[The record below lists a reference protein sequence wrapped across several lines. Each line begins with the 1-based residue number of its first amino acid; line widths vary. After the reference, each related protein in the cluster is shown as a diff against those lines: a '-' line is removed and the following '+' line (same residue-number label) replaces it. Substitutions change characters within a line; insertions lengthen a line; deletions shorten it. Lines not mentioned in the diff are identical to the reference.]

1 LSADSPVTPP
11 AQPSA
16 QSPSQKGSSRPRW
29 QRILLWTGATLL
41 LFAIALAI
49 TVGVVLNR
57 AEPFLRARVV
67 NTLATRFDANVQLDQ
82 FAVSTAQG
90 FAITGAGLR
99 IIPHGLEAY
108 PPVISCD
115 RFAFHIRLFDLFSE
129 RHHVRLVHVD
139 GLRIT
144 LPPSADRKGM
154 FGTSSNSA
162 SGQKS
167 HRILDNKLYVDEI
180 VSHDAVLTL
189 IPTNPAK
196 EPLVFNIHKLHLT
209 ASLSRPSLHYTA
221 ELTNPKPTGE
231 ITSEGEFGP
240 WNEEDPRTTPISG
253 NYSFDHADLSTIKG
267 IGGILAS
274 TGKFSGPLDHLT
286 VDGTTT
292 TPDFRVAEAGHPV
305 ALYTQF
311 HAIVDG
317 TNGDTYLQPVQAHFR
332 NTWFTCQG
340 SVVRIPQQGHRII
353 LQISMTHARIE
364 DLLWLAVNSSPP
376 VITGAVRMNTGF
388 DLPPDPSHTLT
399 VAHRL
404 GLKGNFIVNGVRFS
418 NAETDRKIDSISLRT
433 QGKPKDANS
442 LKDKDGRIIPDEVDL
457 PATLS
462 ANFTLQRSLLN
473 LDPGEFK
480 VPGMDATFTG
490 SYSLDGQ
497 RFDFS
502 GNAKL
507 DATVSQMFT
516 GWRSMLLKPI
526 DPLFKK
532 HGAGTY
538 VPFHVGGT
546 KEAPKFG
553 LELK

>member
-1 LSADSPVTPP
+1 MPADSPQSHPP
-11 AQPSA
+11 AQP
-16 QSPSQKGSSRPRW
+16 RPRW
-29 QRILLWTGATLL
+29 QRILFWTGATLL
-41 LFAIALAI
+41 LLAVALAI
-49 TVGVVLNR
+49 TVGIVLNR

-67 NTLATRFDANVQLDQ
+67 NTLASRFDANVQLDQ
-82 FAVSTAQG
+82 FAVSTTQG
-90 FAITGAGLR
+90 FAITGG
-99 IIPHGLEAY
+99 
-108 PPVISCD
+108 
-115 RFAFHIRLFDLFSE
+115 
-129 RHHVRLVHVD
+129 

-154 FGTSSNSA
+154 FGASA

-189 IPTNPAK
+189 MPGNPAK
-196 EPLVFNIHKLHLT
+196 QPLVFSIHKLHLT
-209 ASLSRPSLHYTA
+209 ASLTRPSMHYTA
-221 ELTNPKPTGE
+221 TLTIPTPRGE

-240 WNEEDPRTTPISG
+240 WVEEDPRTTPISG

-267 IGGILAS
+267 IAGILSS
-274 TGKFSGPLDHLT
+274 TGKLSGPLDHLT

-292 TPDFRVAEAGHPV
+292 TPDFRVAESGHPV
-305 ALYTQF
+305 ALFTQF

-317 TNGDTYLQPVQAHFR
+317 TTGDTYLQPVQAHFR

-340 SVVRIPQQGHRII
+340 SIVRIPQMGHRIL
-353 LQISMTHARIE
+353 LQITMTHARIE
-364 DLLWLAVNSSPP
+364 DLLWLAVKSEPP
-376 VITGAVRMNTGF
+376 VITGAVRLNTGF

-404 GLKGNFIVNGVRFS
+404 GLNGNFIVTGVRFS
-418 NAETDRKIDSISLRT
+418 NPATETKIDSISLRT
-433 QGKPKDANS
+433 QGNPRDANS
-442 LKDKDGRIIPDEVDL
+442 LKDKDGRIIADEVNI

-462 ANFTLQRSLLN
+462 GNFTLQRSLLN

-480 VPGMDATFTG
+480 VPGLDATFTG

-516 GWRSMLLKPI
+516 GWRSFLLKPF
-526 DPLFKK
+526 DPMFKK

-538 VPFHVGGT
+538 IPFHVGGT

-553 LELK
+553 LELRQH